1 MKKYQTLK
9 NQSLQKL
16 RNFNSQRKSAKTSEQ
31 QKIGKLLILLDLKS
45 QLRKLLALE
54 KLKTRNK
61 TQQQKLNRKNRK
73 VSSLLRNLET
83 KNREKLRNALANLAK
98 HKN

>member
-1 MKKYQTLK
+1 M
-9 NQSLQKL
+9 